1 MSVLDTVQKLWLL
14 DVLIALFQENI
25 NLNSNKDNVG

>member
-14 DVLIALFQENI
+14 DVLIAHFKENI